1 MHKKTLTMIESTGEM
16 MKKIEIVYRDEQNEA
31 VIHKLNHVVEDIFYG
46 YAGVF
51 TAAAHNRPA

>member
-1 MHKKTLTMIESTGEM
+1 

>member
-31 VIHKLNHVVEDIFYG
+31 VIRKLNHVVEDIFYG
-46 YAGVF
+46 YAEVE
-51 TAAAHNRPA
+51 TC